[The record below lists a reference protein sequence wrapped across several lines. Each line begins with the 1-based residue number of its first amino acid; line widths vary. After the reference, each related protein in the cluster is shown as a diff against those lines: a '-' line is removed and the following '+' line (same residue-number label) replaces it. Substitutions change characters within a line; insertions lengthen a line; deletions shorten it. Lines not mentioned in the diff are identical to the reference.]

1 MTTDNASQLDEFCA
15 ARLTAL
21 EKQDLRRYLATTKRQ
36 GKAQT
41 LHKTLH
47 RANKPPTLDETRDK
61 ITPIQTEA
69 GAKTPPAQNAT
80 QDKALLSFSCNDY
93 LGLAHHP
100 AVIQAAQ
107 EAAAEY
113 GASAGASRL
122 VTGNHPLFT
131 TLEAQ
136 LADLKQTQDCVVF
149 GSGYLANIG
158 LIPALATSR
167 DLLLID
173 ELAHAC
179 IYAGAQ
185 LSGAEIIRFKHNNMT
200 ELETHLAQ
208 RRAAYEKCLLLTD
221 GVFSMDGDLA
231 PLPQMRHL
239 ADQYNAWLITD
250 DAHGIGVVGGGR
262 GSSFAFQPAVKPDI
276 QMGTLSKAVGSYGGY
291 VCASAIVCA
300 FLRNRARPFIYST
313 GLPPMSAAAAIAAL
327 QLIAT
332 DRRLT
337 EQPLALARQFC
348 AQIGLSEPQSPIVP
362 IILRT
367 AKAALQASM
376 QLAQDGYLVTAI
388 RPPSVP
394 ENTARLRVAF
404 SAAHTIE
411 QVAQFGA
418 RVKQILQTIA
428 DEKMTDEK
436 MASDIAKPAE
446 PVLQEK

>member
-1 MTTDNASQLDEFCA
+1 MTTQTASQLDEFCA
-15 ARLTAL
+15 ARLATL

-47 RANKPPTLDETRDK
+47 KTLHS
-61 ITPIQTEA
+61 A
-69 GAKTPPAQNAT
+69 GALQNEPPAQNGA
-80 QDKALLSFSCNDY
+80 QDKTLLSFSCNDY

-107 EAAAEY
+107 AAAAEY

-122 VTGNHPLFT
+122 VTGNHPLFA
-131 TLEAQ
+131 TLEAR
-136 LADLKQTQDCVVF
+136 LAELKQTQACVVF

-185 LSGAEIIRFKHNNMT
+185 LSGAKIIRFKHNNMT

-208 RRAAYEKCLLLTD
+208 HRAAYEKCLLLTD

-231 PLPQMRHL
+231 PLSAMRQL
-239 ADQYNAWLITD
+239 GDQYNAWLITD

-262 GSSFAFQPAVKPDI
+262 GSSFAFQPPVKPDI

-291 VCASAIVCA
+291 VCASDIVCA

-327 QLIAT
+327 ELIAT
-332 DRRLT
+332 DSALT
-337 EQPLALARQFC
+337 ARPLALARQFC
-348 AQIGLSEPQSPIVP
+348 AQVGLSEPQSPIVP

-367 AKAALQASM
+367 AKAALQASA
-376 QLAQDGYLVTAI
+376 QLAQEGYLVTAI

-404 SAAHTIE
+404 SAAHTME
-411 QVAQFGA
+411 QVTQFGA
-418 RVKQILQTIA
+418 RIKQILQTA
-428 DEKMTDEK
+428 GEVGEF
-436 MASDIAKPAE
+436 AE
-446 PVLQEK
+446 PVTQGK

>member
-1 MTTDNASQLDEFCA
+1 MTTHSASQLDDFCA

-21 EKQDLRRYLATTKRQ
+21 EKQNLRRYLATTKRQ

-47 RANKPPTLDETRDK
+47 K
-61 ITPIQTEA
+61 A
-69 GAKTPPAQNAT
+69 GAAQNEPPA
-80 QDKALLSFSCNDY
+80 KALLSFSCNDY

-107 EAAAEY
+107 AAAAEY

-122 VTGNHPLFT
+122 VTGNHPLFA
-131 TLEAQ
+131 TLEAR
-136 LADLKQTQDCVVF
+136 LAELKQTQDCVVF

-185 LSGAEIIRFKHNNMT
+185 LSGAEIIRFQHNNMT
-200 ELETHLAQ
+200 ELETHLAT

-231 PLPQMRHL
+231 PLPQMRRL

-262 GSSFAFQPAVKPDI
+262 GSSFAFQPPVKPDI

-291 VCASAIVCA
+291 VCASEIVCA

-332 DRRLT
+332 DRSLT
-337 EQPLALARQFC
+337 ERPLALARQFC
-348 AQIGLSEPQSPIVP
+348 AQVGLAEPQSPIVP

-367 AKAALQASM
+367 AKAALQASA
-376 QLAQDGYLVTAI
+376 QLAQEGYLVTAI

-404 SAAHTIE
+404 SAAHTEE

-418 RVKQILQTIA
+418 CVKQILQTA
-428 DEKMTDEK
+428 GEL
-436 MASDIAKPAE
+436 AE
-446 PVLQEK
+446 PVAQGK